1 MDDPRS
7 AVLMVGY
14 QIPGTPGRDLLENG
28 FYDYGIGPKRV
39 KAKYHLFDFSS
50 HAGKEQLLNLG
61 DSFSNASHI
70 FTVHGEAEACES
82 LATTL
87 HKQYGQNA
95 QVAENGQKIIL
106 TD

>member
-1 MDDPRS
+1 MASSIMASDLNGLKRS
-7 AVLMVGY
+7 
-14 QIPGTPGRDLLENG
+14 T
-28 FYDYGIGPKRV
+28 
-39 KAKYHLFDFSS
+39 LFDFSS

-87 HKQYGQNA
+87 HKQYGKNT
-95 QVAENGQKIIL
+95 QVAENGQKITL